1 MSEIR
6 ATPPAGARRAF
17 ITEDALHVHPS
28 LIGLPLAGPWRRGAA
43 FAIDGIL
50 VAILA
55 NAPGALFGLAAA
67 AVLFRSSARGAASS
81 TYLRQS
87 VRFTLRFA
95 GALVLFLLV
104 VKGWG
109 AVSNRVK
116 TEVIPDLAHDA
127 QATVDGETDSVSV
140 TMTGLEGI
148 RTVGDV
154 VAFRRADDEAEA
166 RMRAERFVSALRA
179 NGMDESDIRSS
190 ISDLAEGTTDKPWL
204 AAAVDSVVKGLDAAA
219 VQGAATETDSAVA
232 PPDSLAVMTA
242 RVRDLEREKR
252 ALASRLAEANKEEEA
267 PGLVARASTL
277 IEDDLGLGLGWMG
290 LYFTAAVAL
299 WQGRTPGK
307 RLLGIRI
314 VRLNGKPIGWWAAF
328 ERFGG
333 YAAGVATGLLGF
345 AQIFWDKN
353 RQAIQDKIS
362 ETAVVRG

>member
-1 MSEIR
+1 MSEVR

-67 AVLFRSSARGAASS
+67 AVLFRSSARGAANS
-81 TYLRQS
+81 TYLRKS
-87 VRFTLRFA
+87 VRLTLRFA

-109 AVSNRVK
+109 AVSDRVK
-116 TEVIPDLAHDA
+116 TEVIPDLAHSTQSSD
-127 QATVDGETDSVSV
+127 DGDSDNVSV
-140 TMTGLEGI
+140 TMTGMEGLK
-148 RTVGDV
+148 TVGDV

-166 RMRAERFVSALRA
+166 RKRAESFVSALRA
-179 NGMDESDIRSS
+179 NGMGETEIRSS
-190 ISDLAEGTTDKPWL
+190 LLDLAGDPTDRPWL
-204 AAAVDSVVKGLDAAA
+204 ASAVDSVVKGLDAAA
-219 VQGAATETDSAVA
+219 VQGAATETDSAVT

-252 ALASRLAEANKEEEA
+252 ALAGRLAAADEEEEA

-277 IEDDLGLGLGWMG
+277 IQDDLGLGFGWMG

-307 RLLGIRI
+307 RLLRIRI

-353 RQAIQDKIS
+353 RQAIHDKIS

>member
-1 MSEIR
+1 MSEVR

-17 ITEDALHVHPS
+17 ITEDALHVDPS

-67 AVLFRSSARGAASS
+67 AVLFRSSSRGPANA
-81 TYLRQS
+81 TYRRHS
-87 VRFTLRFA
+87 VRVALRLS
-95 GALVLFLLV
+95 GAFVLFILV

-109 AVSNRVK
+109 AVSDRVK
-116 TEVIPDLAHDA
+116 KEVIPDLANT
-127 QATVDGETDSVSV
+127 ATVSASSDGGTSVSV
-140 TMTGLEGI
+140 NGVGGL
-148 RTVGDV
+148 RLAGDIL
-154 VAFRRADDEAEA
+154 AFRRADDEEEA
-166 RMRAERFVSALRA
+166 RGVAEHLVTSLRA
-179 NGMDESDIRSS
+179 VGADESDIR
-190 ISDLAEGTTDKPWL
+190 DAVRGLATDDEEDRPWL
-204 AAAVDSVVKGLDAAA
+204 AAAADSVLSTLDGSALASA
-219 VQGAATETDSAVA
+219 DSAA
-232 PPDSLAVMTA
+232 GPPDSVALLTA
-242 RVRDLEREKR
+242 QVRDLEREKD
-252 ALASRLAEANKEEEA
+252 ALADRLREATEEKK
-267 PGLVARASTL
+267 PTSLVARAGTL
-277 IEDDLGLGLGWMG
+277 LKDDLGLGLGWMG

-353 RQAIQDKIS
+353 RQAIHDKIS